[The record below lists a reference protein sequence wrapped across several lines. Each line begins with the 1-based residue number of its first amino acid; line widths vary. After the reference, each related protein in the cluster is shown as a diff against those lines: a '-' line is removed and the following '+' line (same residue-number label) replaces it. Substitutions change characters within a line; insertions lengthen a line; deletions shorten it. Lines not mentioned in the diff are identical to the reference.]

1 MMQNHSQQA
10 LLALVRQAR
19 LTRKVVPG
27 QQTKLDLAEAYRIQ
41 AILGEGRE
49 LSGYKLGLLSPA
61 KQAQMG
67 ITTPIYGRIYAEM
80 LLHSPVSLSQY
91 IQPRFEPEL
100 AVVLKQDIPPTA
112 SPAIAL
118 QAIEAAY
125 LGIDLLDSIWEGYR
139 FSIAEVV
146 ADNASGGGFLRGTQP
161 LHLPVEGTLRLFV
174 NDRPVAEGALTAL
187 GSIEER
193 LAWLAHQV
201 NGLAAGHIIYLG
213 SPVAALPATP
223 ATVTVHG
230 PEGSQMTVVFEQ

>member
-1 MMQNHSQQA
+1 MMQDHPQQT
-10 LLALVRQAR
+10 LLALVQQAR
-19 LTRKVVPG
+19 LARKVVPG
-27 QQTKLDLAEAYRIQ
+27 QQIKLDLEAAYRIQ
-41 AILGEGRE
+41 ATLGEGQE
-49 LSGYKLGLLSPA
+49 LRGYKLGLLSPA

-67 ITTPIYGRIYAEM
+67 ITTPIYGRIYAKM

-100 AVVLKQDIPPTA
+100 AVILKQDIPPTA
-112 SPAIAL
+112 SPVMAL

-161 LHLPVEGTLRLFV
+161 LHLPIEGTLRLFV
-174 NDRPVAEGALTAL
+174 NDSPVAEGSLTAL
-187 GSIEER
+187 GSIEEH

-213 SPVAALPATP
+213 SPVAALPAIP

-230 PEGSQMTVVFEQ
+230 PAGTQMTVVFEQ